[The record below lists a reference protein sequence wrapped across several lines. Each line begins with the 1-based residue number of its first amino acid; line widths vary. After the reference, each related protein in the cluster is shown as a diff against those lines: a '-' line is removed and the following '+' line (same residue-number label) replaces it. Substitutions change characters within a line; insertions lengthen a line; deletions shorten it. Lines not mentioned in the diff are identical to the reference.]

1 MPLVLP
7 KIEQANQV
15 ITRIIKIMN
24 NEDKDNNG
32 SVTNPRILKSVC
44 CLVGL
49 SVGRLGGLL
58 ADRRLAGWLVNRA
71 VVVCHYFHACYT
83 SILISWHIVYLFL
96 YKGFEVGSLNNY
108 YEQTHVTPLNLKQ
121 GFALNRSEA
130 ILSVPLSGPDV
141 FTKTNLIYLAHN
153 LSGQDK

>member
-32 SVTNPRILKSVC
+32 SVTNLRILKSVC

-83 SILISWHIVYLFL
+83 SILISWHLFICA
-96 YKGFEVGSLNNY
+96 YIRGSKL
-108 YEQTHVTPLNLKQ
+108 V
-121 GFALNRSEA
+121 R
-130 ILSVPLSGPDV
+130 
-141 FTKTNLIYLAHN
+141 
-153 LSGQDK
+153 